1 MRGTFPEASV
11 LFIFLFAE
19 FYHAG
24 CHQHLLSTIWCA
36 SEVVE
41 DFKRGF
47 RADRISVEAIVNNR
61 DTTRAR
67 AQLQAMRD
75 RLHLR
80 HGIANFFEFHAA
92 CQCNTRRGEDVRD
105 VMPAEQLRSYLYLTG
120 SL

>member
-24 CHQHLLSTIWCA
+24 CHQHLLPAVWCA
-36 SEVVE
+36 SEVVK

-47 RADRISVEAIVNNR
+47 RADRISVEAVVNNR
-61 DTTRAR
+61 DTACAGTK
-67 AQLQAMRD
+67 LQAMRY
-75 RLHLR
+75 RFHLR

-92 CQCNTRRGEDVRD
+92 RQCDARRGEDIRD
-105 VMPAEQLRSYLYLTG
+105 VMPAEQSCSYLYLTG